1 MSVSFSSI
9 PANIRVPMFYAEL
22 DNSAAQGGSSLPRT
36 LMIGQW
42 RSAVGTAVA
51 NIPVMVRSD
60 AEARTYFGEGSQ
72 LANMCIKAR
81 LNDPF
86 GELWAIPI
94 TDDPGGTAAAGL
106 IKFAT
111 NAATAGTWSVYI
123 GGKRAQIAVTV
134 GETPADQA
142 TALIAAINLV
152 DDVEVV
158 ATAGGAGECVIT
170 SLHKGT
176 LGNYINTRLNYLGA
190 MSGEIPPTGT
200 TCTITQLVGGLVA
213 PALTTAIAN
222 MGDVPFDFIGLGN
235 ADSVSQA
242 AIVAQLNDTAGRWS
256 PLRKIYGHAFSTSDA
271 AVGSL
276 STLGNALNSQHLT
289 LWGTYL
295 CPNTPWEITGA
306 GVGQVAKSIKVNP
319 ARPLWTLPLEGILPP
334 AESVR
339 MTTSEQNTLLYDG
352 VSPFYVAGG
361 YMRFT
366 DVITTYQ
373 VNTSGVADDSYL
385 AVTTMTKL
393 QWILRDSE
401 SRITSKYGRHNLA
414 NDGTRFGA
422 GLAIVTPSVLRGELV
437 SAYRD
442 YEFQGLVEDVTDFVA
457 HLIVERNGANRV
469 DVLYPPY
476 LIGQLKIF
484 AMLAQFRN
492 QPPAATVV

>member
-1 MSVSFSSI
+1 
-9 PANIRVPMFYAEL
+9 MFYAEL
-22 DNSAAQGGSSLPRT
+22 DNSAAQGGSLLPRT

-94 TDDPGGTAAAGL
+94 TDDAGGTAAAGL

-152 DDVEVV
+152 DDIEVV

-170 SLHKGT
+170 SFHKGL
-176 LGNYINTRLNYLGA
+176 LGNYINTRLDYLGA
-190 MSGEIPPTGT
+190 MSGEVSPTGT

-222 MGDVPFDFIGLGN
+222 MGDVPFDFIGIGN
-235 ADSVSQA
+235 SDATA
-242 AIVAQLNDTAGRWS
+242 LTAIKAELNDTAGRWS
-256 PLRKIYGHAFSTSDA
+256 PLRQVYGHAFTTSDA

-276 STLGNALNSQHLT
+276 STLGNAQNSQHLT
-289 LWGTYL
+289 YFGTYL

-306 GVGQVAKSIKVNP
+306 GVAQVAKSGKVDP
-319 ARPLWTLPLEGILPP
+319 ARPMQTLPLEGILPP
-334 AESVR
+334 AEANR
-339 MTTSEQNTLLYDG
+339 MTATERNTLLYDG
-352 VSPFYVAGG
+352 VSPFYVSGG
-361 YMRFT
+361 YMRF
-366 DVITTYQ
+366 DRVVTTYQ
-373 VNTSGVADDSYL
+373 TNSSGVADASYL
-385 AVTTMTKL
+385 DIETMLTL
-393 QWILRDSE
+393 QYILRDTK
-401 SRITSKYGRHNLA
+401 SRITGKYGRHKLA

-422 GLAIVTPSVLRGELV
+422 GQAIVTPSVIRGELV

-442 YEFQGLVEDVTDFVA
+442 YEALGLVEDTTSFVA
-457 HLIVERNGANRV
+457 NLVVERNSTDPNRI
-469 DVLYPPY
+469 DVLYPPD
-476 LIGQLKIF
+476 LVNQLRIF
-484 AMLAQFRN
+484 ALLAQFRL
-492 QPPAATVV
+492 QYPAATVV